1 MGKFDGILFLSDMDG
16 TLLHNAKLSEENRKA
31 IEYFTENGGLFTVAT
46 GRAPEFIKKF
56 NLKIN
61 APIISIN
68 GTIIYDLK
76 NEHIIK
82 DYFLMPE
89 MIDAAKFAAEN
100 LPVIRFSFF
109 LETSE
114 MRVLPDELDFEKV
127 KGTLRK
133 VVFVFETETEAI
145 SAKER
150 LYEKFGYG
158 AVFERSWPTGVEMRP
173 KNGGKGVC
181 LKFLKE
187 YMGIKT
193 TVAAGDYENDLS
205 LLEAADIS
213 FAPAN
218 AIDEIKKIADKT
230 VVSCEEHAIS
240 DIIYNLL

>member
-114 MRVLPDELDFEKV
+114 MRVLPQDLDFEKV

-133 VVFVFETETEAI
+133 VVFVFEEE
-145 SAKER
+145 
-150 LYEKFGYG
+150 
-158 AVFERSWPTGVEMRP
+158 
-173 KNGGKGVC
+173 
-181 LKFLKE
+181 LKE
-187 YMGIKT
+187 AT
-193 TVAAGDYENDLS
+193 TTFDLVV
-205 LLEAADIS
+205 
-213 FAPAN
+213 
-218 AIDEIKKIADKT
+218 
-230 VVSCEEHAIS
+230 VVSLFNFLLLVIMKRS
-240 DIIYNLL
+240 DSDLLKGSFSDCLGVRF